1 MKRREFCRRLAIAG
15 GTVALAPLINACRPV
30 APLTRAN
37 TVPSTKA
44 SSDHIKDKSTVTPGA
59 EPVSTLASDA
69 EYRAIIK
76 DNSLVTKIALVK
88 TRDRSEGVRE
98 AVRLL
103 GFGGIRGDRVLLKP
117 NLNSA
122 DESPGSTHV
131 DTLSTLIGELHE
143 LGVGSITVGD
153 RSGMGHTRA
162 VMQQKGLDQL
172 ASDLGFELV
181 AFDELEDEEWT
192 VIRSNDLHWKDGFAV
207 PRMLLDADSV
217 VQTCNLKTH
226 QYGGHFT
233 MALKNSVGLVAKKVG
248 NQGNDYMSELHGSP
262 YQRLMIA
269 EINSAYKPDLI
280 VMDGIE
286 AFVTG
291 GPASGRKVS
300 SEVILAGIDP
310 VAIDAIGVAILRIF
324 GTTPEVSKGSVF
336 DQEQIARAVELGLGV
351 ASPDQIQ
358 LVTAGE
364 GSEAFA
370 TQIVS
375 MLLS

>member
-1 MKRREFCRRLAIAG
+1 MNRREFCRRFAAAG
-15 GTVALAPLINACRPV
+15 GTVALAPLIDACSPF
-30 APLTRAN
+30 ATSTRAN

-44 SSDHIKDKSTVTPGA
+44 FSDHIKEKSTVTPGT
-59 EPVSTLASDA
+59 EYVSTLASDA
-69 EYRAIIK
+69 ASGAMIM
-76 DNSLVTKIALVK
+76 DDSLVTKIALVR

-117 NLNSA
+117 NFNSA

-131 DTLSTLIGELHE
+131 DTLSTLIGELNE
-143 LGVGSITVGD
+143 LGAGSITVGD

-172 ASDLGFELV
+172 ASDLGFDLV

-192 VIRSNDLHWKDGFAV
+192 VIRSNDFHWKDGFAV
-207 PRMLLDADSV
+207 PRMLLDAETV

-233 MALKNSVGLVAKKVG
+233 MALKNSVGLAAKKVG
-248 NQGNDYMSELHGSP
+248 NIGNDYMSELHGSP

-291 GPASGRKVS
+291 GPADGRKVS
-300 SEVILAGIDP
+300 PEVILAGTDP
-310 VAIDAIGVAILRIF
+310 VAIDAIGVAILRLF

-351 ASPDQIQ
+351 TSPDQIQ
-358 LVTAGE
+358 LVTTGE
-364 GSEAFA
+364 GSEEFSS
-370 TQIVS
+370 QITS
-375 MLLS
+375 MLNS